1 MLGRLVLW
9 VIMTIPV
16 VALSQPTDRFTE
28 LLNSAPSAAPARA
41 TQSMDQFISRLESKR
56 NKLNSDETFLRYLF
70 REAHKTFLNHYQA
83 YSQFPELFDSG
94 KYDCLSATAFFSV
107 VLDRFEFKY
116 DIIETNYHIF
126 LIVKAGEKQI
136 LFESTDRVNG
146 FVSDEKVIEERL
158 KGYEKNDLIVAS
170 SSDKYFY
177 QYDLDLYQK
186 VSPQQLTGLL
196 YFNQAITSFNNKDLE
211 GSALK
216 LKKAIRIYSSPR
228 IAEFAV
234 ILVTGIAE
242 SDLPEEEKKILI
254 RPFAAIIKAK
264 SSAVASR

>member
-9 VIMTIPV
+9 VIMVIPV
-16 VALSQPTDRFTE
+16 MAWSQPSDRFTE
-28 LLNSAPSAAPARA
+28 LISTAPSSAPEQA
-41 TQSMDQFISRLESKR
+41 TQSMNQFISKLESKR
-56 NKLNSDETFLRYLF
+56 NKLNSDETFLRYMF

-83 YSQFPELFDSG
+83 YAQFPELFDSG
-94 KYDCLSATAFFSV
+94 KYDCLTATSFFSL
-107 VLDRFEFKY
+107 VLDRFEFQY

-126 LIVKAGEKQI
+126 LIVKAGEKQV

-146 FVSDEKVIEERL
+146 FVSDEKVMKERL
-158 KGYEKNDLIVAS
+158 KGYEKNNVIAAAA
-170 SSDKYFY
+170 SDKYFY
-177 QYDLDLYQK
+177 QYDLDLYQR
-186 VSPQQLTGLL
+186 VIPQQLTGLL

-216 LKKAIRIYSSPR
+216 LKKAIRIYNSPR
-228 IAEFAV
+228 ITEFAV

-242 SDLPEEEKKILI
+242 SDLPEEEKKSLI
-254 RPFAAIIKAK
+254 RPFVAIIKGT